1 MAEFGINIDTIY
13 QTVQALANKEQR
25 GYLTPQE
32 FNLFAN
38 QAQLDIFEQYF
49 YDLGAFAKANQAAGI
64 GENHEVGDSVQMV
77 RHKLTPWTDKK
88 AMINQGGGIY
98 VLGASYW
105 RSGRLFGPNNN
116 ELRKMSKDEYQNIS
130 NSKWHTQGASEIIY
144 HEDGYSAPDGLRI
157 IVKKDGGAYSG
168 VIYNEQVGGRPK
180 LVYWGYVIV
189 NEKPT
194 YDPAQSSH
202 FEIHASE
209 QPDLVIKILKLAGV
223 SIEDGSLVQFGGAED
238 QQNIQQENK

>member
-1 MAEFGINIDTIY
+1 MAEFGVNIDSVY

-25 GYLTPQE
+25 GYITPQE

-49 YDLGAFAKANQAAGI
+49 YDLGAFRKADIAAGLG
-64 GENHEVGDSVQMV
+64 GEMHNFELGDSVQMV
-77 RHKLTPWTDKK
+77 RNKLKPWTSRKTLTGTGT
-88 AMINQGGGIY
+88 AGNYEINNKH
-98 VLGASYW
+98 
-105 RSGRLFGPNNN
+105 RHGRLFLDTATK
-116 ELRKMSKDEYQNIS
+116 ELRKMNKDEVANLRGS
-130 NSKWHTQGASEIIY
+130 TWHKAGFSEIVY
-144 HEDGYSAPDGLRI
+144 AEDGVDRI
-157 IVKKDGGAYSG
+157 WVGSG
-168 VIYNEQVGGRPK
+168 SGPYTGTIESEDVGGRPS

-194 YDPAQSSH
+194 YDPAQSAH

-223 SIEDGSLVQFGGAED
+223 SIEDGQLIQFAGQEN
-238 QQNIQQENK
+238 QQNVQQENK

>member
-1 MAEFGINIDTIY
+1 MAEFGINIDSVY

-25 GYLTPQE
+25 GYITPQE

-49 YDLGAFAKANQAAGI
+49 YDLGAFRKADISAGLG
-64 GENHEVGDSVQMV
+64 GEMHNFELGDSAQMV
-77 RHKLTPWTDKK
+77 RNKLKPWTSRKTLTTTGTPGNFE
-88 AMINQGGGIY
+88 INNKHRHGRIF
-98 VLGASYW
+98 LE
-105 RSGRLFGPNNN
+105 SGTE
-116 ELRKMSKDEYQNIS
+116 ELRKMSKDEVTNLRGS
-130 NSKWHTQGASEIIY
+130 AWHKAGFSEVVY
-144 HEDGYSAPDGLRI
+144 AEDGLDRI
-157 IVKKDGGAYSG
+157 WVGSGAGAYGGTIIS
-168 VIYNEQVGGRPK
+168 EDVGGRPP

-194 YDPAQSSH
+194 YDPAQSAH

-223 SIEDGSLVQFGGAED
+223 SIEDGQLIQFAGAED
-238 QQNIQQENK
+238 QQNVQQENK

>member
-1 MAEFGINIDTIY
+1 MPEFGINIDSVY

-25 GYLTPQE
+25 GYITPQE

-38 QAQLDIFEQYF
+38 QAQLDIFEQYV
-49 YDLGAFAKANQAAGI
+49 YDLGAFKKADMMNGI
-64 GENHEVGDSVQMV
+64 GENFEIGDSVQIV
-77 RHKLTPWTDKK
+77 RNKLKPWTKRTNLTPLGSGVYH
-88 AMINQGGGIY
+88 INNNN
-98 VLGASYW
+98 
-105 RSGRLFGPNNN
+105 RHGRLFVDNA
-116 ELRKMSKDEYQNIS
+116 ELRKMNQDEVANIAMS
-130 NSKWHTQGASEIIY
+130 PWHRAGNSEI
-144 HEDGYSAPDGLRI
+144 GYFEKGLDRI
-157 IVKKDGGAYSG
+157 QVVQYASSYSG
-168 VIYNEQVGGRPK
+168 GVVCEEIEGRPK

-202 FEIHASE
+202 FEIHSSE